1 MATAPSIKF
10 KSQPLHDFPL
20 AHLRWARKNHHSPHP
35 TTAHHLDSADSPE
48 ELPRG
53 HVDHVVINSLQTAAN
68 AKPPSSSSS
77 SRASRKPFS
86 STSSH
91 SSGHQSQK
99 AEKDDDAAA
108 EDGRVEENNEVRLWN
123 LRPRKVAAL
132 QQPTT
137 SKFQDSKTVPSQKI
151 NAGNGNDG
159 DKTTRL
165 KGIAGEVGALGS
177 GHGSERQR
185 KVVEEKRKL
194 WISLSKEE
202 IDEDVYALTGSRP
215 RKPKKR
221 PRNVQKLLDVCGTQS
236 HIFCILL
243 AVCVFWANGVFVVE

>member
-10 KSQPLHDFPL
+10 KSQPLHNFPL
-20 AHLRWARKNHHSPHP
+20 PHLRWAHKNHHSPHP

-48 ELPRG
+48 LPRG
-53 HVDHVVINSLQTAAN
+53 HVDHVVINSPQTAAY
-68 AKPPSSSSS
+68 AKPPSSSS

-86 STSSH
+86 STSSSH
-91 SSGHQSQK
+91 SSGHQSRK
-99 AEKDDDAAA
+99 AEKDDAAA
-108 EDGRVEENNEVRLWN
+108 EDGRDEENNEVRLWN

-159 DKTTRL
+159 DKTSRL
-165 KGIAGEVGALGS
+165 KGTAGEVGALGS

-202 IDEDVYALTGSRP
+202 IDEDVYALTGARP

-221 PRNVQKLLDVCGTQS
+221 PRNVQKLLDVCSTQS
-236 HIFCILL
+236 PIFFVLL
-243 AVCVFWANGVFVVE
+243 AVCVFWANGFLWVE

>member
-10 KSQPLHDFPL
+10 KSQPLHNFPL
-20 AHLRWARKNHHSPHP
+20 PHLRWAHKNHHSPHP
-35 TTAHHLDSADSPE
+35 TTAHLLDSADSP

-53 HVDHVVINSLQTAAN
+53 HVDHVVINSPQTAAN
-68 AKPPSSSSS
+68 AKPPSSS

-91 SSGHQSQK
+91 PSGHQSQK
-99 AEKDDDAAA
+99 VEKDDAAE

-132 QQPTT
+132 PQPTT

-159 DKTTRL
+159 DKTSRL
-165 KGIAGEVGALGS
+165 KGTAGEVGALGS

-221 PRNVQKLLDVCGTQS
+221 PRNVQKLLDVCSTQS
-236 HIFCILL
+236 PIFFILL
-243 AVCVFWANGVFVVE
+243 AVCVFWANGFLWVE